1 MEHHMME
8 TKPDNPVNIALGMP
22 KAKEFE
28 RDLTAMLVA
37 EEGVVLVMQDCDCF
51 IRVNDKFGREEGDR
65 VLVETGKHVAAS
77 VPSDAKVYR
86 YGGDA
91 FAVIFPATY
100 EKEDVFLLMEK
111 LRASYDVTLP
121 DGDKMTISI
130 GISAAPEDASQYNEL
145 VRKAEGAMCR
155 GKVAGRNKVCLAREE
170 KMVVKT
176 THYTMDQLQRLTK
189 LSRREGTSE
198 AILLREAL
206 DGLLKKYD
214 V

>member
-1 MEHHMME
+1 MEHMRE
-8 TKPDNPVNIALGMP
+8 TTPDNPVNIALGLP
-22 KAKEFE
+22 KAKQFE
-28 RDLTAMLVA
+28 RDLTALLVA
-37 EEGVVLVMQDCDCF
+37 EESVVLVMSDCDF
-51 IRVNDKFGREEGDR
+51 FMRVNDKFGREEGDR
-65 VLVETGKHVAAS
+65 VLIETGKHIVAS
-77 VPSDAKVYR
+77 VPDDAKVYR

-91 FAVIFPATY
+91 FAIIFPAAY

-111 LRASYDVTLP
+111 LRASYDISLP
-121 DGDKMTISI
+121 DGDRITVSI
-130 GISAAPEDASQYNEL
+130 GIAAAPEDASQYNEL

-155 GKVAGRNKVCLAREE
+155 GKASGRNKVSLAREE

-176 THYTMDQLQRLTK
+176 THYTLDQLSRLTK